1 MDKRDI
7 ISLGPAG
14 TGKRGAYQGRSSL
27 RQARTPARS
36 TRLDVFCFFFF
47 ISVTFW
53 GKVSD
58 LILSQDRVISV
69 ATDAS
74 DK

>member
-14 TGKRGAYQGRSSL
+14 TGKRGAYQGRSSP

-36 TRLDVFCFFFF
+36 TRLDVFFFS
-47 ISVTFW
+47 ISVTFG

>member
-1 MDKRDI
+1 MP
-7 ISLGPAG
+7 ISGAHLRGRLGLQHEAPG
-14 TGKRGAYQGRSSL
+14 WM
-27 RQARTPARS
+27 
-36 TRLDVFCFFFF
+36 VFFFF
-47 ISVTFW
+47 ISMTFF

>member
-1 MDKRDI
+1 M
-7 ISLGPAG
+7 
-14 TGKRGAYQGRSSL
+14 YQRRSSP

-36 TRLDVFCFFFF
+36 TRLDGFFFF
-47 ISVTFW
+47 ISMTFF

>member
-1 MDKRDI
+1 MKHQVRW
-7 ISLGPAG
+7 
-14 TGKRGAYQGRSSL
+14 
-27 RQARTPARS
+27 
-36 TRLDVFCFFFF
+36 VFFFF
-47 ISVTFW
+47 LISVTFL

>member
-1 MDKRDI
+1 MP
-7 ISLGPAG
+7 ISGAHLRGRLGLQHEAPGWMA
-14 TGKRGAYQGRSSL
+14 
-27 RQARTPARS
+27 
-36 TRLDVFCFFFF
+36 FFFFF
-47 ISVTFW
+47 ISMTFF

>member
-14 TGKRGAYQGRSSL
+14 AGKRGAYQRRSSP

-36 TRLDVFCFFFF
+36 TRLDGFYFFF
-47 ISVTFW
+47 ISMTFF

-69 ATDAS
+69 ATVVS